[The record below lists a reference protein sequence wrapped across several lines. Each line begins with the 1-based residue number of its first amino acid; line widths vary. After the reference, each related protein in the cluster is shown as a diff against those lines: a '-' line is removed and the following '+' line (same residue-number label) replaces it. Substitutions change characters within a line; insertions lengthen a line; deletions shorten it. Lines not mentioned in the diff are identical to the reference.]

1 MHRATLRLPGGGGT
15 HVTTVAV
22 LKIRD
27 GSVAAEADI
36 LLKLGRHPH
45 LVRFLGQC
53 KDGPNDLLL
62 VTEFAQLGDL
72 ESFMEKLEE
81 EEDETIPFQHKRAM
95 LQQIAAGM
103 QGLADA
109 RLIHRDLATRNIL
122 VFAFDAADVT
132 KTVVKVSDFGLT
144 VNGYTAT
151 HKYVQNDDAKPI
163 RYLAPEALEKGR
175 YSEQSDVWSF
185 GVLAWEL
192 LTDGTRPYFDIP
204 VDGDVIRHVVGGGRL
219 PRPTAAQCASDEL
232 WAAVEGCWAR
242 RKKDRPVFAS
252 LVGDRRGGH

>member
-1 MHRATLRLPGGGGT
+1 MPGAGT

-22 LKIRD
+22 LKVRD
-27 GSVAAEADI
+27 GSVAAEAQI
-36 LLKLGRHPH
+36 LLTLGRHPH
-45 LVRFLGQC
+45 LVRFIGQC

-62 VTEFAQLGDL
+62 VTEFAPLGDL
-72 ESFMEKLEE
+72 HTFMEKLEE
-81 EEDETIPFQHKRAM
+81 EDDETIPFRHKCAM

-144 VNGYTAT
+144 VNGCTAT
-151 HKYVQNDDAKPI
+151 YMYVQNDNAKPI
-163 RYLAPEALEKGR
+163 RYLAPEALKKKR

-192 LTDGTRPYFDIP
+192 LTDGDDPFFGITRD
-204 VDGDVIRHVVGGGRL
+204 DDVVAHVVGGGE
-219 PRPTAAQCASDEL
+219 AAPAN
-232 WAAVEGCWAR
+232 R
-242 RKKDRPVFAS
+242 RAMPF
-252 LVGDRRGGH
+252 G